1 MKTAITDSYKK
12 FREYEGPA
20 FYNDFEKNFAVTPEL
35 VGAKND
41 EIYFQLVM
49 ADKDEFAYSV
59 GREPFFTVQGLI
71 DIYRIEVV
79 LDGTDLSAECFPED
93 FADDDD
99 GLRYSDI
106 LLKSCN
112 RYCKKHQI
120 GIVFVKINVPVA
132 ARAGK
137 RSGKINIYTRVMT
150 EDERLFASLP
160 FEFDI
165 YDYAIPQGRDRKFC
179 LDLWQHS
186 ANIARYHEVGLFS
199 DEHFALLE
207 NYVKSLAELGQR
219 AVTLVAS
226 DGPWCSQKAYNHVT
240 GQSDLFEYAMFFAVK
255 DKNGNFRFDFS
266 PMKRYAELCF
276 RHGITEEIDVF
287 GLIGVWQDEAMK
299 LGSPIA
305 EDPAAPRLRYYDE
318 ADGCYKYMR
327 NNVEKDLYFSALMD
341 FFKKEGWLEKLKIIA
356 DEPADWDVYYK
367 QKCHFEKL
375 YPDIKYKTAINHVDA
390 LKNIDHKNTDIAPF
404 IMTIGSDGDW
414 LRKYAAKKSSSKI
427 YYYVCGGPK
436 FPNTFILSN
445 LLECRLV
452 PILAKHLGIDGFL
465 RWNYTVWPKDPR
477 RELHYMFHS
486 GDLNFVYPSRGGDVL
501 YSLRYFALKSG
512 IVDFEL
518 LSAADG
524 ATREKCLKT
533 LIKDGDFYSRLTDR
547 ASEEAVSLEYAD
559 YVGVKKMLLEE
570 LSGKI

>member
-1 MKTAITDSYKK
+1 MWHEDSDHRQLQKVQRIRRPRILQR
-12 FREYEGPA
+12 FR
-20 FYNDFEKNFAVTPEL
+20 KNFAVTPEL

-240 GQSDLFEYAMFFAVK
+240 GQSDLFEYAMF
-255 DKNGNFRFDFS
+255 
-266 PMKRYAELCF
+266 
-276 RHGITEEIDVF
+276 
-287 GLIGVWQDEAMK
+287 
-299 LGSPIA
+299 
-305 EDPAAPRLRYYDE
+305 LR
-318 ADGCYKYMR
+318 
-327 NNVEKDLYFSALMD
+327 
-341 FFKKEGWLEKLKIIA
+341 
-356 DEPADWDVYYK
+356 
-367 QKCHFEKL
+367 
-375 YPDIKYKTAINHVDA
+375 
-390 LKNIDHKNTDIAPF
+390 
-404 IMTIGSDGDW
+404 
-414 LRKYAAKKSSSKI
+414 
-427 YYYVCGGPK
+427 
-436 FPNTFILSN
+436 
-445 LLECRLV
+445 
-452 PILAKHLGIDGFL
+452 
-465 RWNYTVWPKDPR
+465 
-477 RELHYMFHS
+477 
-486 GDLNFVYPSRGGDVL
+486 
-501 YSLRYFALKSG
+501 
-512 IVDFEL
+512 
-518 LSAADG
+518 
-524 ATREKCLKT
+524 
-533 LIKDGDFYSRLTDR
+533 
-547 ASEEAVSLEYAD
+547 
-559 YVGVKKMLLEE
+559 
-570 LSGKI
+570 